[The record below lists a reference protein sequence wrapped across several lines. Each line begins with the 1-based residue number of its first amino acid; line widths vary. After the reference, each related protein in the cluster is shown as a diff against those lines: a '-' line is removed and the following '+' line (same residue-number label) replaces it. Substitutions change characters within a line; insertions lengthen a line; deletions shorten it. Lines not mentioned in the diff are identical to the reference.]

1 MRRYLL
7 VEGARDSTFYA
18 ALVRV
23 LGYKHIDVM
32 PPHEFGKRPGK
43 VHALILLSIIAQQL
57 GDGSVEKLGVVV
69 DADHASLGSG
79 FGATFE
85 KVAGILRGHGYVAP
99 NMVARSVA
107 GLIFSHPEGLP
118 EIGVWIMPDNGSDGM
133 LEDFVRQSV
142 EEADQAALLSA
153 AVTVVGKLDKPLF
166 DRKRHLSKAEVATWL
181 AWQKIP
187 GKGIE
192 SAAGDG
198 LIKLNAPLV
207 SEFNAWLKRTF

>member
-1 MRRYLL
+1 MGTNTKHHSNVLI
-7 VEGARDSTFYA
+7 VEGNDDKHSVIQLMAFHTPWPDDQTKCPVYIEVGNGVEQILEGRFLDVWLRSPGLRTFGILLDEDDNVGGRYQRIWQLCSPRIA
-18 ALVRV
+18 
-23 LGYKHIDVM
+23 GMPDVM
-32 PPHEFGKRPGK
+32 PPE
-43 VHALILLSIIAQQL
+43 
-57 GDGSVEKLGVVV
+57 
-69 DADHASLGSG
+69 
-79 FGATFE
+79 
-85 KVAGILRGHGYVAP
+85 
-99 NMVARSVA
+99 
-107 GLIFSHPEGLP
+107 GLIVKEKGGPRF
-118 EIGVWIMPDNGSDGM
+118 GVWIMPDNGSDGM